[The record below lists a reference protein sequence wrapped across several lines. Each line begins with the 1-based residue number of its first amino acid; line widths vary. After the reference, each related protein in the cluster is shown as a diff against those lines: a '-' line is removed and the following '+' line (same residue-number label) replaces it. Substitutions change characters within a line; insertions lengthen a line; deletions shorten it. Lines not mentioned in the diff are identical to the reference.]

1 MANVFDNV
9 GSANL
14 RPRVDQDGR
23 VWYYAKAHGALTAD
37 TPYGCVPTEDG
48 LETRAFT
55 AGGALEFRVLVPDH
69 DVDSGAYA
77 WMQAG
82 GPKTAMAV
90 GSADVDTAGHF
101 WHIHDGALQDGGTA
115 FDAST
120 FAVATAATDT
130 TADTC
135 DVILIDWPVTT
146 TT

>member
-23 VWYYAKAHGALTAD
+23 VFYWVKAHAALTAD

-48 LETRAFT
+48 LESRALSDD
-55 AGGALEFRVLVPDH
+55 AYEFRIVVPTAA
-69 DVDSGAYA
+69 VSSGDYA
-77 WMQAG
+77 WMQTG
-82 GPKTAMAV
+82 GPKTALAV
-90 GSADVDTAGHF
+90 GSVDVDTAGHF
-101 WHIHDGALQDGGTA
+101 WHIHDGALQDGGTV

-120 FAVATAATDT
+120 FAVAAAATDT

-135 DVILIDWPVTT
+135 DVILLDMPITT
-146 TT
+146 ST